1 MTTLSPSQRLTA
13 LLDEAPLKAIQ
24 RWLWVLS
31 TGGTLLDGF
40 VIFVLGV
47 AMPLIIAE
55 FHFTPDVVGLIGA
68 SLVFGAV
75 LGAGFGGPMADRL
88 GRKKLMLADMIIIA
102 AGAATSALANGFP
115 MLFIG
120 QLLVGV
126 GVGIDFPAS
135 SSYISEVIPKRSRAR
150 MMVATIACQSV
161 GILLAAAITLALLKN
176 IHSAQNWRLFL
187 ATEGVIAFLF
197 FLLRLSAPDSP
208 HWLMVRGKFA
218 EAAQAFIRLM
228 PEQREA
234 ALQITSDAG
243 NQGVANAVAP
253 AKPGIAVLFS
263 RDCRARTVLVAV
275 PWFLMDIATYG
286 VGLFTPII
294 LGAIDVPGKE
304 GGVIARDF
312 ADARGS
318 AAIDLFLLL
327 GFVLGIWAV
336 PRFGRIRMQAI
347 GFAGMAFGMLLLMI
361 AVSLSNSSASAGH
374 IPLVFAGFIL
384 FNLLMNAG
392 PNSTTF
398 TLAPILFPTELRAT
412 ASGFAASVAKIGA
425 TLGVFVLPIL
435 KGTFGVP
442 AVLGMMAAV
451 SVLGLVVTLIL
462 RHEDTGDL
470 ADRESQRRDDRVIVA
485 ATHTPRR

>member
-1 MTTLSPSQRLTA
+1 LSPSQRLTS
-13 LLDEAPLKAIQ
+13 LLDASPLKPIQ

-55 FHFTPDVVGLIGA
+55 FRLTPDVVGLIGA

-75 LGAGFGGPMADRL
+75 FGAGLGGPMADRL
-88 GRKKLMLADMIIIA
+88 GRKKLMLADMIIIGT
-102 AGAATSALANGFP
+102 GAATSAQANGFP
-115 MLFIG
+115 LLFIG
-120 QLLVGV
+120 QLLVGA

-135 SSYISEVIPKRSRAR
+135 SSYVSEVLPKRSRAR

-161 GILLAAAITLALLKN
+161 GMLLAAVIALMLLKN
-176 IHSAQNWRLFL
+176 VHSAQTWRLFL
-187 ATEGVIAFLF
+187 AAEGVIAVLF
-197 FLLRLSAPDSP
+197 FFLRLSEPDSP
-208 HWLMVRGKFA
+208 HWLMTRGRFA
-218 EAAQAFIRLM
+218 EAAQAFLRIM

-234 ALQITSDAG
+234 VLQITSDGG
-243 NQGVANAVAP
+243 NSNVANLVLP
-253 AKPGIAVLFS
+253 PKSPGIAILFS
-263 RDCRARTVLVAV
+263 RDYRARTMLVAV

-294 LGAIDVPGKE
+294 LGAIDVSGK
-304 GGVIARDF
+304 GVGVIPRDF

-318 AAIDLFLLL
+318 AAIDLFLLF
-327 GFVLGIWAV
+327 GFLVGIWAV
-336 PRFGRIRMQAI
+336 PRFGRIRMQVI

-361 AVSLSNSSASAGH
+361 VVSLSNSPAGMGH

-398 TLAPILFPTELRAT
+398 TLAPILFPTQLRGT
-412 ASGFAASVAKIGA
+412 ASGFAAGVAKIGA

-435 KGTFGVP
+435 KGKFGIP
-442 AVLGMMAAV
+442 AVLGMMTAV
-451 SVLGLVVTLIL
+451 SVLGLIVTVVF
-462 RHEDTGDL
+462 RRED
-470 ADRESQRRDDRVIVA
+470 AE
-485 ATHTPRR
+485 

>member
-1 MTTLSPSQRLTA
+1 LVEITPSQRLTS
-13 LLDEAPLKAIQ
+13 LLDGSPLTPIQ

-55 FHFTPDVVGLIGA
+55 FHLTPDVVGLIGA

-75 LGAGFGGPMADRL
+75 FGAGLGGPMADHL
-88 GRKKLMLADMIIIA
+88 GRKTLMLVDMIIIA
-102 AGAATSALANGFP
+102 VGAATSALANGFP
-115 MLFIG
+115 MLFVG

-126 GVGIDFPAS
+126 GVGIDFPTS
-135 SSYISEVIPKRSRAR
+135 SSYVSEVLPKRSRAR

-161 GILLAAAITLALLKN
+161 GMLLAATITLVLLKSVE
-176 IHSAQNWRLFL
+176 SAQNWRLFL
-187 ATEGVIAFLF
+187 ATEGIIAFLF
-197 FLLRLSAPDSP
+197 FLLRLSEPDSP
-208 HWLMVRGKFA
+208 HWLMVRGRLA
-218 EAAQAFIRLM
+218 EAAAAFIRIM

-234 ALQITSDAG
+234 VIQITG
-243 NQGVANAVAP
+243 NVPNSSVSNSVARP
-253 AKPGIAVLFS
+253 KPPGIGILFS
-263 RDCRARTVLVAV
+263 REYRARTVLVAV

-286 VGLFTPII
+286 VGLFTPMI
-294 LGAIDVPGKE
+294 LGAIEVSGAA
-304 GGVIARDF
+304 GGVAAHDF

-318 AAIDLFLLL
+318 AAIDLFLLF
-327 GFVLGIWAV
+327 GFLLGIWAV

-347 GFAGMAFGMLLLMI
+347 GFASMAFGMLLLMI
-361 AVSLSNSSASAGH
+361 AVRLSNSSLH
-374 IPLVFAGFIL
+374 IPLVFAGFIV

-398 TLAPILFPTELRAT
+398 TLAPMLFPTQLRAT
-412 ASGFAASVAKIGA
+412 ASGFAAGVAKIGA

-435 KGTFGVP
+435 KGKFGVP

-451 SVLGLVVTLIL
+451 SILGLIVTLIFG
-462 RHEDTGDL
+462 REDP
-470 ADRESQRRDDRVIVA
+470 E
-485 ATHTPRR
+485 

>member
-1 MTTLSPSQRLTA
+1 LVEITPSQRLTS
-13 LLDEAPLKAIQ
+13 LLDGSPLKPIQ
-24 RWLWVLS
+24 QWLWVLS

-55 FHFTPDVVGLIGA
+55 FHLTPHVVGLVGA

-75 LGAGFGGPMADRL
+75 FGAGLGGPVADHL

-102 AGAATSALANGFP
+102 VGAATSALANGFP
-115 MLFIG
+115 MLFVG

-126 GVGIDFPAS
+126 GVGIDFPMS
-135 SSYISEVIPKRSRAR
+135 SSYVSEVLPKRNRAR

-161 GILLAAAITLALLKN
+161 GMLLAAMITLALLKN
-176 IHSAQNWRLFL
+176 AHSAQTWRLFL
-187 ATEGVIAFLF
+187 ATEGIIAVLF
-197 FLLRLSAPDSP
+197 FLLRLLEPDSP
-208 HWLMVRGKFA
+208 HWLMVRGRFA
-218 EAAQAFIRLM
+218 EAAQAFIRIM

-234 ALQITSDAG
+234 VLQITSNPG
-243 NQGVANAVAP
+243 NQSVTNSAP
-253 AKPGIAVLFS
+253 PKPPGIAILFS
-263 RDCRARTVLVAV
+263 PIYRARTVLVAV

-294 LGAIDVPGKE
+294 LGAIDVSGKRA
-304 GGVIARDF
+304 GVIAHDF

-318 AAIDLFLLL
+318 AAIDLFLLF
-327 GFVLGIWAV
+327 GFLLGIWAV

-347 GFAGMAFGMLLLMI
+347 GFASMAFGMLMLTI
-361 AVSLSNSSASAGH
+361 AVRPSNSPAGAGRV
-374 IPLVFAGFIL
+374 PLVFAGFIL

-398 TLAPILFPTELRAT
+398 TLAPILFPTQLRAT
-412 ASGFAASVAKIGA
+412 ASGFAAGVAKIGA

-435 KGTFGVP
+435 KGKFGVP
-442 AVLGMMAAV
+442 AVLGMMATV
-451 SVLGLVVTLIL
+451 SVLGLVVTLVFG
-462 RHEDTGDL
+462 HEDTED
-470 ADRESQRRDDRVIVA
+470 
-485 ATHTPRR
+485 